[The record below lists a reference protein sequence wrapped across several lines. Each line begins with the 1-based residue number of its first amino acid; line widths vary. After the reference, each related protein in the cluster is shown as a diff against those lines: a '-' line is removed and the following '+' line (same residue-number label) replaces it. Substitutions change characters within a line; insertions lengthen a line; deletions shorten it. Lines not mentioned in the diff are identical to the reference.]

1 MAVKVGINGFGRIGR
16 ITFRA
21 LAAQPDKFDVVA
33 INDLGSPKALALLLK
48 YDSIQGRFPGKVEA
62 DADGLIVDGKKIK
75 VIAEKDPSK
84 LPWGDLGVD
93 VALES
98 TGFFTNRATESK
110 PGYDSHLKAGAR
122 KVVISAPAK
131 DAPDLTVVLGVNDD
145 QLTADH
151 HCISNASCTTNCLA
165 PMVKI
170 LDREF
175 GLQQGLMTT
184 VHAYTNDQRVSDQF
198 HSDPY
203 RARAAAINIIPT
215 TTGAAKAVGQ
225 VYPKANGKLT
235 GISLRVPVPAGS
247 VTDLVATFDKNVSVE
262 AVNAAMKAA
271 AAGELKG
278 IMEYNEDPIV
288 STDIIGNKHSCIF
301 DSPWTTVI
309 GSNMLKV
316 LGWYDN
322 ETGYSN
328 RTADLIYKIANL

>member
-1 MAVKVGINGFGRIGR
+1 
-16 ITFRA
+16 
-21 LAAQPDKFDVVA
+21 
-33 INDLGSPKALALLLK
+33 
-48 YDSIQGRFPGKVEA
+48 
-62 DADGLIVDGKKIK
+62 
-75 VIAEKDPSK
+75 
-84 LPWGDLGVD
+84 
-93 VALES
+93 
-98 TGFFTNRATESK
+98 
-110 PGYDSHLKAGAR
+110 
-122 KVVISAPAK
+122 
-131 DAPDLTVVLGVNDD
+131 
-145 QLTADH
+145 
-151 HCISNASCTTNCLA
+151 
-165 PMVKI
+165 
-170 LDREF
+170 
-175 GLQQGLMTT
+175 
-184 VHAYTNDQRVSDQF
+184 NDQRVSDQY

-309 GSNMLKV
+309 GTNMLKV